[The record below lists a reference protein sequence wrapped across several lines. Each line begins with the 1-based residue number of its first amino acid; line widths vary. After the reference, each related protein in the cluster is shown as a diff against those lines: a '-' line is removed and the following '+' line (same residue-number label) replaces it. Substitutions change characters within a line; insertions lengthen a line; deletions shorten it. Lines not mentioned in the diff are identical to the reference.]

1 MRKTIDQEVELLEK
15 ACDAA
20 FGEARREWETA
31 RAGSSKSS
39 DQAFFAQYLHKE
51 HMGILALLRATNLRL
66 RRIEARLAGE
76 SIEAVAQ
83 EHEALGAF
91 AEFAET
97 TEVKRSR

>member
-1 MRKTIDQEVELLEK
+1 MSMTKTSIDQEVELLEK

-20 FGEARREWETA
+20 FGEARREWELKHDT
-31 RAGSSKSS
+31 
-39 DQAFFAQYLHKE
+39 AQYLHKE

-76 SIEAVAQ
+76 TLEAIEQ

-97 TEVKRSR
+97 TEVKR

>member
-1 MRKTIDQEVELLEK
+1 MKKTPLDQEVELLEK

-20 FGEARREWETA
+20 FAEARRDRESKGDSA
-31 RAGSSKSS
+31 R
-39 DQAFFAQYLHKE
+39 YLHKE

-76 SIEAVAQ
+76 DVEAIERETEV
-83 EHEALGAF
+83 LGAF

-97 TEVKRSR
+97 TEPKR

>member
-1 MRKTIDQEVELLEK
+1 MGKTSIDQEVQLLEK

-20 FGEARREWETA
+20 FGEARREWES
-31 RAGSSKSS
+31 RGHDPSST
-39 DQAFFAQYLHKE
+39 FFTQYLHRE

-76 SIEAVAQ
+76 DVATIER

-97 TEVKRSR
+97 TEVKR

>member
-1 MRKTIDQEVELLEK
+1 MKKSPIDHEVELLEK

-20 FGEARREWETA
+20 FAEARRERELKKE
-31 RAGSSKSS
+31 S
-39 DQAFFAQYLHKE
+39 AQFLHKE

-76 SIEAVAQ
+76 NMEAVER

-91 AEFAET
+91 SELAEL
-97 TEVKRSR
+97 TEPQKPR

>member
-1 MRKTIDQEVELLEK
+1 MSKTPIDHEIELLEK

-20 FGEARREWETA
+20 FGEARRDRELKQDA
-31 RAGSSKSS
+31 S
-39 DQAFFAQYLHKE
+39 QFLHKE
-51 HMGILALLRATNLRL
+51 HMGILALLRATNMRL

-76 SIEAVAQ
+76 NIENIETVER

-97 TEVKRSR
+97 TEVKR

>member
-1 MRKTIDQEVELLEK
+1 MRKTALDQEVELLEK
-15 ACDAA
+15 ACNAA
-20 FGEARREWETA
+20 FGEARREWEAA
-31 RAGSSKSS
+31 RPGFTQS

-66 RRIEARLAGE
+66 GRIEARLAGE

-91 AEFAET
+91 AEFAEN
-97 TEVKRSR
+97 TEVKRSP

>member
-1 MRKTIDQEVELLEK
+1 MNKSPLDQEVELLEK

-20 FGEARREWETA
+20 FAEARRERELK
-31 RAGSSKSS
+31 RES
-39 DQAFFAQYLHKE
+39 AQYLHKE

-76 SIEAVAQ
+76 TVEATSR

-91 AEFAET
+91 AEFAEN
-97 TEVKRSR
+97 TEVKR

>member
-1 MRKTIDQEVELLEK
+1 MSKTPIDREIELLEK

-20 FGEARREWETA
+20 FGEARRDRELKHDA
-31 RAGSSKSS
+31 S
-39 DQAFFAQYLHKE
+39 QFLHKE
-51 HMGILALLRATNLRL
+51 HMGILALLRATNIRL

-76 SIEAVAQ
+76 NIETVER

-97 TEVKRSR
+97 TEVKR